1 LPNIIKEIHQLLYA
15 QEKNKY
21 LFFLFLTLVTS
32 IIESFAFLSLA
43 PLIAIILDPNYA
55 NQSKIL
61 QNLML
66 IFRSNNNYEFIT
78 KYGFFSVAFFIIGS
92 FLNYLITTF
101 HIKFVNK
108 IILNIR
114 LKLLKNYM
122 NKNLYFHKKNSSAN
136 LISKLFT
143 QIDETSTSTVFG
155 FFELISK
162 LISLIIFISLLFF
175 VNAKITL
182 ISTTILIF
190 FYITVDYR
198 LKRKLNNFSITLYES
213 NVKALKYATETIKL
227 SKEIILENQK
237 KFFLNR
243 FLNELKEIYKIRS
256 YVRIAP
262 RLTRF
267 MIETFAIGGLIL
279 FILIIFIRNGNIT
292 EFVSVFIYFA
302 LAIYKIF
309 PNLNSCFSLII
320 NTKSGFLQLT
330 KIVGDL
336 NFVEKQ
342 NISIYDKSTLFKNSI
357 ELKNIYFYYED
368 KKILDNINL
377 KIKKNEKILIYG
389 KSGSGKTTIC
399 DIISGHSESSR
410 GQVLF
415 DNKIFTNDRKKYFGY
430 VGQESLILN
439 ENYYI
444 NISLEKD
451 FNKDRVEQVAKI
463 ARLDQFL
470 SNKDCYNEVIS
481 ENGKNLS
488 GGQKQRISLAR
499 ALYYN
504 PEIIILDEATSN
516 LDNLTEKEIYS
527 LITKNFSNKTII
539 IITHRINDYFDFDY
553 CYKIDDGKVVYN
565 GKKLLN

>member
-1 LPNIIKEIHQLLYA
+1 
-15 QEKNKY
+15 
-21 LFFLFLTLVTS
+21 
-32 IIESFAFLSLA
+32 
-43 PLIAIILDPNYA
+43 
-55 NQSKIL
+55 
-61 QNLML
+61 
-66 IFRSNNNYEFIT
+66 
-78 KYGFFSVAFFIIGS
+78 
-92 FLNYLITTF
+92 
-101 HIKFVNK
+101 
-108 IILNIR
+108 
-114 LKLLKNYM
+114 
-122 NKNLYFHKKNSSAN
+122 
-136 LISKLFT
+136 
-143 QIDETSTSTVFG
+143 
-155 FFELISK
+155 
-162 LISLIIFISLLFF
+162 LLFF

-342 NISIYDKSTLFKNSI
+342 NISVYDKSTLFKNSI
-357 ELKNIYFYYED
+357 ELKNIYFYYDD

-539 IITHRINDYFDFDY
+539 IITHRINEYIYFDY

>member
-1 LPNIIKEIHQLLYA
+1 MPNIIKEIHQLLYA